1 MALSLLKLY
10 HKDESASMDLYK
22 ALYRSPLSHHLN
34 FYIQQINASRTFPA
48 FYYYTDDSEVF
59 C

>member
-10 HKDESASMDLYK
+10 HKDEPASMDLYK